1 MGAIDVTLGVP
12 ARFEQGLQSGVYER
26 VGGVIRHTDS
36 KQIAGWLR
44 EISKSTESVTSEI
57 LSLSSV
63 AAVSSTLNLAIST
76 MGFAVVLYRLNGIE
90 KQLNIAQEALEAI
103 GYKID
108 ISFYANFRA
117 ALNLAM
123 NAFMMT
129 NSETRKISAMQAINR
144 LLEAEHV
151 YSKLADIEVDNG
163 SQVANEYLST
173 LGLAYV
179 AEVRCYLELEE
190 IDTASRRLQE
200 GIEMLRPKVNKHIIT
215 LLTSNPAAY
224 LHPSLSEQVD
234 LKRLTKVYQWLT
246 PEIDENEVFE
256 SLRGD
261 LFILAKEPKTW
272 IETLPQAIRI
282 PQKVETGFFDKATE
296 QTRKITG
303 MIPSISR
310 GLPGHKINA
319 PESSP
324 EDPNLEIFR
333 LLPGALDLMELMIE
347 TDNRMEM
354 YRSEI
359 DTIKKMGLN
368 FQEWR
373 QLRPPSTEKENGA
386 KLMCISLSE

>member
-1 MGAIDVTLGVP
+1 MSAVNVTFGVP
-12 ARFEQGLQSGVYER
+12 SRFEQGLLNGTLER

-36 KQIAGWLR
+36 KQIVGWLR
-44 EISKSTESVTSEI
+44 EISKTGEPVLSEI
-57 LSLSSV
+57 LSLSRV

-76 MGFAVVLYRLNGIE
+76 IGFAVVLHRLKGIE
-90 KQLNIAQEALEAI
+90 KQLDIAQEVLEAI

-117 ALNLAM
+117 ALDLAM
-123 NAFMMT
+123 NAFTMT

-144 LLEAEHV
+144 FLEAEHV

-163 SQVANEYLST
+163 SQVADEYLST

-200 GIEMLRPKVNKHIIT
+200 GIEILRPRVNKHIIT

-224 LHPSLSEQVD
+224 LHPSLNEQVD

-246 PEIDENEVFE
+246 PGIDENEVFE

-261 LFILAKEPKTW
+261 LFKLAKEPKAW

-282 PQKVETGFFDKATE
+282 PKKIETSLFDKATKH
-296 QTRKITG
+296 TRKITNA
-303 MIPSISR
+303 IPSIPR
-310 GLPGHKINA
+310 GLPGRKTNT
-319 PESSP
+319 PEPSP

-333 LLPGALDLMELMIE
+333 LLPGTLDLMELMIE

-359 DTIKKMGLN
+359 DTVGKMGLS

-373 QLRPPSTEKENGA
+373 QLRPPPTEKENGA
-386 KLMCISLSE
+386 KLMYISVSE